1 MNNIIRKLT
10 SRKFWMAL
18 AVVTTGVAVALGADA
33 GQIESVGG
41 MITALIGA
49 VTYIITEG
57 AVDAKNKGAGDDG
70 EH

>member
-18 AVVTTGVAVALGADA
+18 AVVTAGVSVALGGDA
-33 GQIESVGG
+33 SQIENVGG
-41 MITALIGA
+41 MIAALIGA
-49 VTYIITEG
+49 MTYIITEG
-57 AVDAKNKGAGDDG
+57 AVDVKNKEASDDG

>member
-10 SRKFWMAL
+10 SRKFWMAM
-18 AVVTTGVAVALGADA
+18 AVVTAGVAVALGADV

-41 MITALIGA
+41 MIAALIGA
-49 VTYIITEG
+49 MTYIITEG
-57 AVDAKNKGAGDDG
+57 AVDAKNKEASDDG

>member
-1 MNNIIRKLT
+1 MGNIVRKLT

-18 AVVTTGVAVALGADA
+18 AVVTLGVAVALGADA

-41 MITALIGA
+41 MITTLIGA
-49 VTYIITEG
+49 VVYIITEG
-57 AVDAKNKGAGDDG
+57 VVDAKNKGAGDDG